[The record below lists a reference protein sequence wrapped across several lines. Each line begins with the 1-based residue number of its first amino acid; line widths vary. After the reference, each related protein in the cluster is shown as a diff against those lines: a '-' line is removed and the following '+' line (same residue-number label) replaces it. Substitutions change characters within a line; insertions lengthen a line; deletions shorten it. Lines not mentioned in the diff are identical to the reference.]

1 MTEDYERQRGVVRM
15 RDLTPQQ
22 VVRELDRY
30 IVGQHE
36 AKRVVA
42 IAMRNR
48 YRRLALPEE
57 LQAEITPKNILMI
70 GPTGVG
76 KTEIARRLAKLADAP
91 FLKVEATKFT
101 QVGYVGRDVESIV
114 RDLMDVAVG
123 IVHDERVT
131 SVREQAAQRAE
142 ERIVEILTAKD
153 LDEHPPRRGRGG
165 MSVSANGAT
174 QALSSSMASA
184 ASSGALPTAHSTSG
198 PAPRRRQQIRKSV
211 KERLARQ
218 ELEEQII
225 EIELE
230 PEENYS
236 SVFEFVSGVS
246 GDDLGDSFQE
256 LLSSMPGG
264 RRRSRNVP
272 VKEARRLLTQ
282 EEANKL
288 IDFDQVVEQS
298 TKRVE

>member
-91 FLKVEATKFT
+91 FIKVEATKFT

-114 RDLMDVAVG
+114 RDLMDAAVAL
-123 IVHDERVT
+123 VHDERV
-131 SVREQAAQRAE
+131 SAVRERAAKAAE
-142 ERIVEILTAKD
+142 ERILDILTEKEIAADQPVARTPATRGASKGRAKSVAAVVS
-153 LDEHPPRRGRGG
+153 GG
-165 MSVSANGAT
+165 
-174 QALSSSMASA
+174 ASA
-184 ASSGALPTAHSTSG
+184 TAS
-198 PAPRRRQQIRKSV
+198 AP
-211 KERLARQ
+211 
-218 ELEEQII
+218 
-225 EIELE
+225 
-230 PEENYS
+230 
-236 SVFEFVSGVS
+236 
-246 GDDLGDSFQE
+246 
-256 LLSSMPGG
+256 
-264 RRRSRNVP
+264 
-272 VKEARRLLTQ
+272 
-282 EEANKL
+282 
-288 IDFDQVVEQS
+288 
-298 TKRVE
+298 